1 MIRRPWFVV
10 GVMVVAGVAS
20 IGAAPNADSLISA
33 VKSGNGAAVRTLLQN
48 GADVNAP
55 SVDGTTPLHW
65 AVHRNDVELVDVL
78 IRAGAN
84 VKATNRYGVAPVSLA
99 AENGNAAVI
108 ERLLAAGADPN
119 ATLPGGET
127 VLMTAARTGDVKAI
141 AALIAHGAEVNPKNP
156 RGQTPLMWAAA
167 KNNAAAITL
176 LVERGAD
183 IDARTPTDV
192 TDRRVRHNPNFEM
205 PPPTGFS
212 AFLFAV
218 RAGSLDAVRALLEEG
233 ANVNDTL
240 SDGQSALVVAL
251 ANAHWGVA
259 DFLLD
264 HGADPSLA
272 GAGWNA
278 LHQAIRMRRPNP
290 MGGKPGPIPT
300 GSVDSIEVVKKLIAR
315 GVDVNTRMTKNGMK
329 DGQRNRLIRT
339 GATAFLLA
347 AKSAD
352 VEAMKVLL
360 AAGADPTIPTVENV
374 TPLMV
379 AAGLYIYHV
388 GEDGGSLTSDADDV
402 LEAVKMCI
410 ALENDVKAVDAYGYT
425 PLHGAAYRGLNSV
438 VEYLVSK
445 GAKLDARTNPYDPDQ
460 QAFLAPGDK
469 SDPLDVRS
477 QRGWTPL
484 AIANGLSYGDFYTDQ
499 PHTAELL
506 RALMRERGLP
516 TEDEA
521 VDPKVCA
528 DCRRSVFEREQKVDA
543 LAASLLGQQ

>member
-1 MIRRPWFVV
+1 MTRRRWFVV
-10 GVMVVAGVAS
+10 GVVVIAGVGS
-20 IGAAPNADSLISA
+20 IGAAPNTDLLIDA
-33 VKSGNGAAVRTLLQN
+33 VKSGNEAAVRTLLQN
-48 GADVNAP
+48 AADVNAP
-55 SVDGTTPLHW
+55 SADGTTPLHW
-65 AVHRNDVELVDVL
+65 AVHRNDLDLVDVL
-78 IRAGAN
+78 IHAGAN

-99 AENGNAAVI
+99 AENGNAAI
-108 ERLLAAGADPN
+108 IAQLLAGGADPN
-119 ATLPGGET
+119 TTLPGSET
-127 VLMTAARTGDVKAI
+127 VLMTAARTGDVKVI
-141 AALIAHGAEVNPKNP
+141 DALIAHGADVSPTNP

-167 KNNAAAITL
+167 KNNAAAIRL

-183 IDARTPTDV
+183 INARTAADATDPT
-192 TDRRVRHNPNFEM
+192 VRHHPSFEV

-218 RAGSLDAVRALLEEG
+218 RAGNLDAVRALLEKG
-233 ANVNDTL
+233 ANLNDTL
-240 SDGQSALVVAL
+240 SDGQNSLVVAL
-251 ANAHWGVA
+251 ANAHWGIA

-278 LHQAIRMRRPNP
+278 LHQAIRIRRPNP

-300 GSVDSIEVVKKLIAR
+300 GSVDSIEVVKKMIAR

-360 AAGADPTIPTVENV
+360 EAGADPTIPTVENV

-388 GEDGGSLTSDADDV
+388 GEDGGSLTSDADV
-402 LEAVKMCI
+402 VVEAVKMCS
-410 ALENDVKAVDAYGYT
+410 EHGNDVNAVDAYGYT

-438 VEYLVSK
+438 VEHLVLQ
-445 GAKLDARTNPYDPDQ
+445 GAILDARTNLYDLNRQ
-460 QAFLAPGDK
+460 TFLAPGEK
-469 SDPLDVRS
+469 SDHLDKLGT
-477 QRGWTPL
+477 RGWTPL

-506 RALMRERGLP
+506 RKLMRERGLP
-516 TEDEA
+516 TEGEA
-521 VDPKVCA
+521 IDPKVCA
-528 DCRRSVFEREQKVDA
+528 DCRRSVFEREQEVDS
-543 LAASLLGQQ
+543 LAAFVLGQQ

>member
-10 GVMVVAGVAS
+10 GVVVVAGVAS

-127 VLMTAARTGDVKAI
+127 VLMTAARTGDAKAI

-212 AFLFAV
+212 VFLFAV

-352 VEAMKVLL
+352 VEAMKALL

-460 QAFLAPGDK
+460 QTFLAPGEK

-506 RALMRERGLP
+506 RTLMRERGLP